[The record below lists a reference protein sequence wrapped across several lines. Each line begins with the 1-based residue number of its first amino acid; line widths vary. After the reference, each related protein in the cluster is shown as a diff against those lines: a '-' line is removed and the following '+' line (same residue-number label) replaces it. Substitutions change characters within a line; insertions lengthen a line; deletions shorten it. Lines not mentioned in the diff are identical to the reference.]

1 MIIQVKN
8 MKREERLEAII
19 NKLRVCR
26 EPISG
31 SVLANTFQVSRQI
44 IVQDIA
50 LLKASNINIISTNKG
65 YLLMDPPGKQKIFKV
80 FHSTDQIADELYTII
95 EAGGRVNDVFV
106 IHEVYGEIRV
116 VLSLGSRRDV
126 DEFVI
131 SLAEGK
137 ISPLMK
143 LTDEYH
149 FHTVEASSDNVL
161 DVIEQHLREKNYLV

>member
-1 MIIQVKN
+1 MN
-8 MKREERLEAII
+8 REKRLDDII
-19 NKLRVCR
+19 NKLRVSKD
-26 EPISG
+26 PISG
-31 SVLANTFQVSRQI
+31 SALASACKVSRQI

-50 LLKASNINIISTNKG
+50 LLKASNFNIISTNKG

-80 FHSTDQIADELYTII
+80 FHTADQIADELHTIV

-106 IHEVYGEIRV
+106 IHEVYGEIKV
-116 VLSLGSRRDV
+116 LLSLGSRRDV

-131 SLAEGK
+131 SLTEGK

-149 FHTVEASSDNVL
+149 FHTVEASSEHIL
-161 DVIEQHLREKNYLV
+161 SVIEQNLREKKYLV

>member
-1 MIIQVKN
+1 
-8 MKREERLEAII
+8 MKREKRLEDII
-19 NKLRVCR
+19 NKLRAAS
-26 EPISG
+26 EPLSG
-31 SVLANTFQVSRQI
+31 TVLANALQVSRQI

-50 LLKASNINIISTNKG
+50 LLKASNLNIISTNKG

-80 FHSTDQIADELYTII
+80 FHDIAQISDELYTIV

-106 IHEVYGEIRV
+106 IHEIYGEIKV
-116 VLSLGSRRDV
+116 LLSLATRSDV

-131 SLAEGK
+131 RLAAGK

-149 FHTVEASSDNVL
+149 FHTVEASSDNIL
-161 DVIEQHLREKNYLV
+161 NVIEQNLRDKNYLV

>member
-1 MIIQVKN
+1 
-8 MKREERLEAII
+8 MKREKRLEDII
-19 NKLRVCR
+19 NKLRAAR
-26 EPISG
+26 EPLSG
-31 SVLANTFQVSRQI
+31 TILANALQVSRQI

-50 LLKASNINIISTNKG
+50 LLKASSLNIISTNKG

-80 FHSTDQIADELYTII
+80 FHNIAQISDELYTIV

-106 IHEVYGEIRV
+106 IHKIYGEIKV
-116 VLSLGSRRDV
+116 MLSLATRTDV

-131 SLAEGK
+131 HLAEGK

-149 FHTVEASSDNVL
+149 FHTVEASSDSILNI
-161 DVIEQHLREKNYLV
+161 IEQNLRDKNYLV